1 VTELAAPER
10 AAGAGWRSSRWLA
23 VVELA
28 AVVAIFVAA
37 RAGLIPFSKTP
48 FLWLLGWASLR
59 LRRLGW
65 QSVGLAGPRAI
76 ARRWPAILAY
86 GIAGGVALEVLELFV
101 TQPLLIRL
109 LGHKPDLSAFDAVR
123 GNLRLLARGHALI
136 WVLAAFGE
144 EMVFRGYLMNRIAD
158 LGGRTRAAWLA
169 SLVVANVAFGLG
181 HAYQGITGIVD
192 EGLMGVLLG
201 AMYLG
206 FRRNLAIPIIAH
218 GVQDTVDALLVF
230 LGAYPD
236 L

>member
-1 VTELAAPER
+1 MTALAAPAR
-10 AAGAGWRSSRWLA
+10 TAGAGWRSSRWLV

-28 AVVAIFVAA
+28 AVVAIFFAA

-48 FLWLLGWASLR
+48 FLWIFGWASLR

-65 QSVGLAGPRAI
+65 RSVGLAGPGAG
-76 ARRWPAILAY
+76 RWPATLAY
-86 GIAGGVALEVLELFV
+86 GIAGGVALEALELFA

-109 LGHKPDLSAFDAVR
+109 LGRKPDLSAFDAVR
-123 GNLRLLARGHALI
+123 GNLGLLVLGLALI
-136 WVLAAFGE
+136 WTLAAFGE
-144 EMVFRGYLMNRIAD
+144 EMVYRGYLMSRLAD

-169 SLVVANVAFGLG
+169 SLVVANAAFGLA

-192 EGLMGVLLG
+192 EGLMGLLLG

-206 FRRNLAIPIIAH
+206 SRRNLAIPIIAH
-218 GVQDTVDALLVF
+218 GVQDTVDALLLF
-230 LGAYPD
+230 LGMYPG